1 VNFLILIGVIIVT
14 VVVALNSALHT
25 RIAYKGNARKLT
37 LLFGSVVLVVASLL
51 SSISVIDAGEVGV
64 KVLFGSVS
72 KSTVKEGINFINPF
86 ARVVKYSIR
95 LKEYTMSK
103 SVYEGQRQG
112 DDSMTARTI
121 NNTEVR
127 LDMTVWYKID
137 PTKAYRIYKKI
148 ASNDERLSAF
158 IRPVARAVVRDVV
171 ATYTNFTHLNNN
183 RFTLRQ
189 SIQKQMGAALEDK
202 GIHIDRALVRTIT
215 PPKEVDE
222 AINRKLKRQQE
233 IEERQYSLKIA
244 EKDRQIRIVEA
255 KGVADAQRII
265 NRTLTFS
272 YLQYMAIKAQEKM
285 AKSPNHTTVYIPVG
299 PNGMPLIK
307 TLK

>member
-1 VNFLILIGVIIVT
+1 MSFLILIVAIIAGIIT
-14 VVVALNSALHT
+14 ALNSPLPRKIGYNGSGKKLIVFAG
-25 RIAYKGNARKLT
+25 IAV
-37 LLFGSVVLVVASLL
+37 LLLASVL
-51 SSISVIDAGEVGV
+51 SCISVIDAGEVGV

-103 SVYEGQRQG
+103 ATYEGQRQG

-121 NNTEVR
+121 NNTEVK
-127 LDMTVWYKID
+127 LDMTVWFKID
-137 PTKAYRIYKKI
+137 PSKAYRIYKKI
-148 ASNDERLSAF
+148 ASSDARLSSF

-183 RFTLRQ
+183 RISLRKA
-189 SIQKQMGAALEDK
+189 IEKQMATALEDK
-202 GIHIDRALVRTIT
+202 GIRIDRALVRTIT
-215 PPKEVDE
+215 PPKEVDA

-299 PNGMPLIK
+299 PNGMPVIK
-307 TLK
+307 MLK

>member
-1 VNFLILIGVIIVT
+1 MEFLVVIGVIIVGT
-14 VVVALNSALHT
+14 IAAFNSSLP
-25 RIAYKGNARKLT
+25 RKIGYDGNGKRL
-37 LLFGSVVLVVASLL
+37 VVLAGSAVLVIATLISC
-51 SSISVIDAGEVGV
+51 ISVIDAGEVGV

-72 KSTVKEGINFINPF
+72 KTTVKEGINFINPF

-103 SVYEGQRQG
+103 STYEGQRRG

-121 NNTEVR
+121 NNTEVT

-137 PTKAYRIYKKI
+137 PSKAYRIYKKI
-148 ASNDERLSAF
+148 ASNDDRLSAF

-183 RFTLRQ
+183 RMALRKA
-189 SIQKQMGAALEDK
+189 IEKQMARALDDK

-215 PPKEVDE
+215 PPKEVDA

-299 PNGMPLIK
+299 PNGMPVIK
-307 TLK
+307 MLK

>member
-1 VNFLILIGVIIVT
+1 MNFLILIGVIIVT

>member
-1 VNFLILIGVIIVT
+1 VIIVT